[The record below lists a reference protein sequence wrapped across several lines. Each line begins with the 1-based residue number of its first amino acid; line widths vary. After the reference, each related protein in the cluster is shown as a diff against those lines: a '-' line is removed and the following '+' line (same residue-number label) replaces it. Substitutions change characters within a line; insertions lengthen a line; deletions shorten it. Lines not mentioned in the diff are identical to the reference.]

1 MNNTPDPAYTFFII
15 TMTLLLV
22 FLAGAMFS
30 RWISERAKRDGIE
43 IGIIIGEANELR
55 RRDDMNLRARAKA
68 DAELQV
74 IREAIERD
82 EWDKEIDADK
92 GVM

>member
-15 TMTLLLV
+15 TMTLLAV
-22 FLAGAMFS
+22 FLAGAMFT
-30 RWISERAKRDGIE
+30 RWISERSKRDGIE

-68 DAELQV
+68 DAELS
-74 IREAIERD
+74 AA
-82 EWDKEIDADK
+82 EWEWEKEIDADK